1 MSEYKRLTE
10 RMSDGK
16 GNPNCSECEHYKTCG
31 DEWYCDDG
39 ESCYQKIF
47 DRLAELEDKIE
58 QGTLKEAKKA
68 EILVKP
74 DTEFGLGTD
83 WYCGNCGGFLNKFI
97 HGNYCRYCGAELI
110 IPKEQQNG

>member
-1 MSEYKRLTE
+1 MKYERLTV
-10 RMSDGK
+10 K
-16 GNPNCSECEHYKTCG
+16 HPNGYIAITETKQLPDSEQARKVL
-31 DEWYCDDG
+31 
-39 ESCYQKIF
+39 Q
-47 DRLAELEDKIE
+47 RLAELEDKIE